1 MQAPPPHDSEALHKA
16 RLDYV
21 QRCFQNV
28 HELNRMMDQK
38 ANFLLAA
45 VALITGA
52 LAVIATA
59 PLNRKTPE
67 DWQVYL
73 RIAAFVFLLIY
84 LFVAFRVIVVTTQVF
99 RAIGTMVSPNTRA
112 PGLLFPLMIME
123 RYANEDAYRNKSS
136 SLTYDD
142 IFEDYSNQIIE
153 VSNIYSYKQKVMS
166 QAMDAFHVLVWL
178 WLATICLEALTA
190 FLLPT

>member
-67 DWQVYL
+67 EWQVYL
-73 RIAAFVFLLIY
+73 RIAAFIFLLIY
-84 LFVAFRVIVVTTQVF
+84 LFWGIPCHCGYNPGIQGHRKNGQPQYPRPRLTLPAHDH
-99 RAIGTMVSPNTRA
+99 GT
-112 PGLLFPLMIME
+112 
-123 RYANEDAYRNKSS
+123 
-136 SLTYDD
+136 
-142 IFEDYSNQIIE
+142 
-153 VSNIYSYKQKVMS
+153 
-166 QAMDAFHVLVWL
+166 
-178 WLATICLEALTA
+178 
-190 FLLPT
+190 LP